1 MEVSTMANGLTQKG
15 KWYYAT
21 TRYKDANGNWKT
33 KYLPT
38 KVPADG
44 RHKKEAKEKAAKLIA
59 EFHASIKGDHSQLT
73 LEEYSVIWFAHM
85 TPIIRPNTL
94 ESYKRDMH
102 KHVLP
107 ILGHKRIYTLH
118 QKDIEDFIHQEIRI
132 CDERNLQR
140 QKVIE
145 ESERNGTKP
154 SFPAQ
159 SAPFYKSIKKHVN
172 VLSQMLKYAVTVDDI
187 PYNVADKIDKSIFRK
202 LGGER
207 FRGNSY
213 TSEEVKKLQEAVMGT
228 EIEIPVTLALTLAL
242 RRSEVIGLRWS
253 AIDFENDVV
262 HINHTCIIQD
272 NKPKYVDLTKNTSS
286 HADMY
291 LSKSVKEYLKSV
303 KQRQENDKKFYGKG
317 YTDSDYVCRHSD
329 GSLIKPN
336 YVSQNFP
343 KFLEAN
349 NLKRIR
355 FHDLRHISGSIVLN
369 STGDL
374 KLTSEYLRHS
384 SIQVTGD
391 IYSHV
396 DLGRK
401 KAAADILAA
410 TIVAGS
416 DTPTN

>member
-1 MEVSTMANGLTQKG
+1 MANGLTQKG
-15 KWYYAT
+15 NWYYAT
-21 TRYKDANGNWKT
+21 TRYKDVNGKWKT

-59 EFHASIKGDHSQLT
+59 DFHASIKGDHSQMT
-73 LEEYSVIWFAHM
+73 LDEYSLIWFAHM
-85 TPIIRPNTL
+85 APIIRPNTL
-94 ESYKRDMH
+94 ESYKRDMNN
-102 KHVLP
+102 HVLS
-107 ILGHKRIYTLH
+107 ILGKKRIYELH
-118 QKDIEDFIHQEIRI
+118 QKDIEDFIHQEIKI
-132 CDERNLQR
+132 CDERSLR
-140 QKVIE
+140 KQKIFE
-145 ESERNGTKP
+145 EAMKHGKKP
-154 SFPAQ
+154 TFSSQ
-159 SAPFYKSIKKHVN
+159 EAPFYKSIKKHVN

-213 TSEEVKKLQEAVMGT
+213 TSDEIQKLQEAVMGT
-228 EIEIPVTLALTLAL
+228 EIEIPVMLALTLAL

-253 AIDFENDVV
+253 AIDFDNDVV

-272 NKPKYVDLTKNTSS
+272 NKPKYVDLTKNASS

-291 LSKSVKEYLKSV
+291 LSKPVKEYLKSV
-303 KQRQENDKKFYGKG
+303 KQRQEEDKKFYGKG
-317 YTDSDYVCRHSD
+317 YMDSDYVCRHSD

-410 TIVAGS
+410 TIVNGTESMVS
-416 DTPTN
+416 DNGC

>member
-1 MEVSTMANGLTQKG
+1 MN
-15 KWYYAT
+15 
-21 TRYKDANGNWKT
+21 N
-33 KYLPT
+33 
-38 KVPADG
+38 
-44 RHKKEAKEKAAKLIA
+44 
-59 EFHASIKGDHSQLT
+59 
-73 LEEYSVIWFAHM
+73 
-85 TPIIRPNTL
+85 
-94 ESYKRDMH
+94 
-102 KHVLP
+102 HVLP
-107 ILGHKRIYTLH
+107 ILGKTRIYELH

-132 CDERNLQR
+132 CDERSLQR
-140 QKVIE
+140 QKIRE
-145 ESERNGTKP
+145 EAEKSGKKP
-154 SFPAQ
+154 SFSSQ
-159 SAPFYKSIKKHVN
+159 DAPFYKSIKKHVN

-187 PYNVADKIDKSIFRK
+187 PYNVADKIDKAIFRK

-213 TSEEVKKLQEAVMGT
+213 TSEEVKKLQKAVMGT
-228 EIEIPVTLALTLAL
+228 EIEVPVMLALTLAL

-253 AIDFENDVV
+253 AIDFEHDVV
-262 HINHTCIIQD
+262 HINHTCVIQD
-272 NKPKYVDLTKNTSS
+272 NKPKYVDLTKNASS

-291 LSKSVKEYLKSV
+291 LSKSVKEYLTSV
-303 KQRQENDKKFYGKG
+303 KKRQEEDKNFYGKG
-317 YTDSDYVCRHSD
+317 YVDSDYVCRHSD

-401 KAAADILAA
+401 KTAADILAA
-410 TIVAGS
+410 TIVSGS
-416 DTPTN
+416 ATSTTK